1 MGNYRKLLLITCVAG
16 LPVTYQ
22 QVKAHPS
29 LDVSVLQQQKGEK
42 IVGIVVDSQ
51 TNEVIPG
58 ASVQIKGNH
67 TGVIT
72 DVDGKF
78 EIMASRGQ
86 VLTISYLGYKS
97 KNVEIGNQKIL
108 TISLAEDAEILDEV
122 VVTAFGTGQKKES
135 VTGSIQS
142 VRPTDLKVPS
152 ANLSTSFAGRLA
164 GVVSYQRSGMPG
176 SNDANFFIRGIS
188 TLSSVTSPLII
199 LDGMEVSSA
208 VLNALDPEVI
218 ESFSIL
224 KDATATAMYGTRGAN
239 GVMII
244 KTKSGADLDKPVI
257 GFRLEANVT
266 TPTSKPEFVDAV
278 TYMNMFNEAVTSQGT
293 GDALYTSDKING
305 TLNSL
310 NPYIY
315 PNVNWYDELMKSMAF
330 NQRANFNIRGGTQ
343 RITYFM
349 NMNFSHETGM
359 LQNRSQDYYSY
370 KECSKN

>member
-1 MGNYRKLLLITCVAG
+1 MGNYRKFLLVACVAG
-16 LPVTYQ
+16 LSVTYQ
-22 QVKAHPS
+22 QVNAHSS
-29 LDVSVLQQQKGEK
+29 LAASVVQQQKGEK

-58 ASVQIKGNH
+58 AAVQVKGTH

-78 EIMASRGQ
+78 EIIASRGQ
-86 VLTISYLGYKS
+86 VLTISYLGYTPKEI
-97 KNVEIGNQKIL
+97 EIGNQKVL
-108 TISLAEDAEILDEV
+108 TITLSEDAELLDEV

-176 SNDANFFIRGIS
+176 SNGSDFFIRGIS

-199 LDGMEVSSA
+199 LDGMEVASA
-208 VLNALDPEVI
+208 DLNALDPEVI

-244 KTKSGADLDKPVI
+244 KT
-257 GFRLEANVT
+257 
-266 TPTSKPEFVDAV
+266 TSIFICRRV
-278 TYMNMFNEAVTSQGT
+278 
-293 GDALYTSDKING
+293 LLSDCI
-305 TLNSL
+305 
-310 NPYIY
+310 
-315 PNVNWYDELMKSMAF
+315 
-330 NQRANFNIRGGTQ
+330 
-343 RITYFM
+343 
-349 NMNFSHETGM
+349 
-359 LQNRSQDYYSY
+359 
-370 KECSKN
+370 